1 MSPSERRDVRQQL
14 GRTVQSFMLS
24 LRDGVSEMLGVPID
38 DDGGEQVQTCH
49 AEVLTFGGPVTD
61 FALAANPEGVF
72 QGVVSLPFVQPNLC
86 ATRAMSASRSQS
98 MMKSVRSTR
107 PISRSATASSCWRG

>member
-72 QGVVSLPFVQPNLC
+72 QGVVSLPFVQPDLC
-86 ATRAMSASRSQS
+86 ATRAMSASSSQS